1 MAEALAEGGTKS
13 ARGGAGPSPGVF
25 EQLGAV
31 ADAVLYEGYLL
42 YPYRRSSTKNRVRW
56 QFGVLF
62 PRDWVEADG
71 PVTPGVSGSADSWY
85 QQTEC
90 LLRVRQP
97 DSARVRVRVR
107 YLQMQRKQVEEAGR
121 PVESLRGD
129 DGTVHLTF
137 DEALPRE
144 CEIEAPLDELL
155 RGGRTVPVSAAAGED
170 VEPLPDVAGRV
181 VRSREEIRAE
191 STVTAERLSDGLC
204 RIRVRTR
211 NTAPAPAPRTPR
223 DEALRRALIATHTLI
238 GGEGVEFVSLID
250 PPADLQALV
259 RACRNEFTFPVL
271 GGEAG
276 DTGPVLLS
284 APIILPDHPQVAPES
299 PGDLHDAAEIDEIL
313 TLRTMLLT
321 DEEKREAR
329 ATDPRAAA
337 ILDRVD
343 TMPQEVFERLHG
355 AVRSLTPSTPTP
367 RADGLS
373 GGVGSPD
380 PVASTA
386 AHADGLSGAAGSPEP
401 VASTTASADGL
412 SGAAGSPE
420 PVASATAPADRLP
433 DAVGSPAPV
442 NLASAPAD
450 RLPGAAGSPD
460 PVTHATASVDLSPGA
475 AGSPDPVTSAAASA
489 DGLPGAAGSPEPVAS
504 TTASADGLSG
514 AAGSPEPVASATA
527 PADRLPDAVGSPAP
541 VNLASAP
548 ADRLPGAA
556 GSPDPVTHATA
567 SVDLSPGAAG
577 SPDPVTSAAASAD
590 RLSGAAGSPDPVTSA
605 AAPADRLPGAVGSPD
620 PVTSATASA
629 DRPAWW
635 QEGGDDG
642 LAPTTDTVL
651 VGGVPLGGGSRV
663 RLRPRG
669 RGADAQDMFLAGR
682 TAEVAAVFHD
692 VDGSMHLAVTLDDD
706 PAAELNNW
714 YGRFHYFRP
723 DELEPLESAGSP
735 DEPSAPAPA
744 AAPARHTSDSE
755 TPAAEAE

>member
-1 MAEALAEGGTKS
+1 MAEALAEGGTRS
-13 ARGGAGPSPGVF
+13 AAPTGGTGPSPGVF

-71 PVTPGVSGSADSWY
+71 SVAPGVSGSADSWY

-97 DSARVRVRVR
+97 GSARVRVQVR
-107 YLQMQRKQVEEAGR
+107 YLQMQRKQVQEADHR
-121 PVESLRGD
+121 PVESLRTG

-144 CEIEAPLDELL
+144 CEAEVPLDELL
-155 RGGRTVPVSAAAGED
+155 RGGHTFAVGAAPGED
-170 VEPLPDVAGRV
+170 VETLPEGAGKV
-181 VRSREEIRAE
+181 VRTREEIRAE
-191 STVTAERLSDGLC
+191 TTVTAERLSGDLC
-204 RIRVRTR
+204 RIRVRTT
-211 NTAPAPAPRTPR
+211 NTAPAPPPPTTR

-238 GGEGVEFVSLID
+238 GGDGVEFVSLID
-250 PPADLQALV
+250 PPADLEAPV

-276 DTGPVLLS
+276 DAGRVLLS

-355 AVRSLTPSTPTP
+355 AVRSLTP
-367 RADGLS
+367 
-373 GGVGSPD
+373 
-380 PVASTA
+380 A
-386 AHADGLSGAAGSPEP
+386 AL
-401 VASTTASADGL
+401 
-412 SGAAGSPE
+412 
-420 PVASATAPADRLP
+420 TAPT
-433 DAVGSPAPV
+433 GHSPAP
-442 NLASAPAD
+442 
-450 RLPGAAGSPD
+450 
-460 PVTHATASVDLSPGA
+460 ATP
-475 AGSPDPVTSAAASA
+475 
-489 DGLPGAAGSPEPVAS
+489 
-504 TTASADGLSG
+504 
-514 AAGSPEPVASATA
+514 
-527 PADRLPDAVGSPAP
+527 
-541 VNLASAP
+541 
-548 ADRLPGAA
+548 
-556 GSPDPVTHATA
+556 
-567 SVDLSPGAAG
+567 
-577 SPDPVTSAAASAD
+577 
-590 RLSGAAGSPDPVTSA
+590 
-605 AAPADRLPGAVGSPD
+605 AAPAE
-620 PVTSATASA
+620 
-629 DRPAWW
+629 RPAWW
-635 QEGGDDG
+635 QEGADDG
-642 LAPTTDTVL
+642 LSPTSDTLL
-651 VGGVPLGGGSRV
+651 VDGVPLGGGSRV

-692 VDGSMHLAVTLDDD
+692 VDGSVHLAVTLDDD

-723 DELEPLESAGSP
+723 DELEPLDPVGSP

-744 AAPARHTSDSE
+744 AAPARHTTDSE
-755 TPAAEAE
+755 TPAVEAE

>member
-13 ARGGAGPSPGVF
+13 AATSGGAGPSPDVF
-25 EQLGAV
+25 EQLSAV

-97 DSARVRVRVR
+97 GSARVRVRVR
-107 YLQMQRKQVEEAGR
+107 YLQMQRKQVEEAGHR
-121 PVESLRGD
+121 PVESLRTG

-144 CEIEAPLDELL
+144 CEVEVPLGELL
-155 RGGRTVPVSAAAGED
+155 QDGRTVTVGAAAGED
-170 VEPLPDVAGRV
+170 IEPLPEGAGRV
-181 VRSREEIRAE
+181 VRTREEIRAE
-191 STVTAERLSDGLC
+191 TSVTAERLSDGLC
-204 RIRVRTR
+204 RIRVRTT
-211 NTAPAPAPRTPR
+211 NTAPAPHPGTAR

-238 GGEGVEFVSLID
+238 GGDGVEFVSLID
-250 PPADLQALV
+250 PPTDLEAPV

-271 GGEAG
+271 GGE
-276 DTGPVLLS
+276 TGNTGHVLLS

-355 AVRSLTPSTPTP
+355 AVRSLTP
-367 RADGLS
+367 
-373 GGVGSPD
+373 
-380 PVASTA
+380 A
-386 AHADGLSGAAGSPEP
+386 AP
-401 VASTTASADGL
+401 
-412 SGAAGSPE
+412 
-420 PVASATAPADRLP
+420 TAP
-433 DAVGSPAPV
+433 
-442 NLASAPAD
+442 
-450 RLPGAAGSPD
+450 
-460 PVTHATASVDLSPGA
+460 
-475 AGSPDPVTSAAASA
+475 
-489 DGLPGAAGSPEPVAS
+489 
-504 TTASADGLSG
+504 
-514 AAGSPEPVASATA
+514 
-527 PADRLPDAVGSPAP
+527 
-541 VNLASAP
+541 
-548 ADRLPGAA
+548 
-556 GSPDPVTHATA
+556 
-567 SVDLSPGAAG
+567 
-577 SPDPVTSAAASAD
+577 
-590 RLSGAAGSPDPVTSA
+590 
-605 AAPADRLPGAVGSPD
+605 
-620 PVTSATASA
+620 A

-635 QEGGDDG
+635 QEGADDA
-642 LAPTTDTVL
+642 LCPTTDTVL
-651 VGGVPLGGGSRV
+651 VDGVPLGGGSRV

-692 VDGSMHLAVTLDDD
+692 VDGSVHLAVTLDDD

-723 DELEPLESAGSP
+723 DELEPLGSAGSP

-744 AAPARHTSDSE
+744 AASARHTTDSE

>member
-13 ARGGAGPSPGVF
+13 AATRGGAGPSPGVF

-121 PVESLRGD
+121 PVESLRRG

-155 RGGRTVPVSAAAGED
+155 RGGRTVAVSAAAGED
-170 VEPLPDVAGRV
+170 VEPLPDDAGRV
-181 VRSREEIRAE
+181 VRSREDIRAE
-191 STVTAERLSDGLC
+191 TTVTAEPLSDGLC
-204 RIRVRTR
+204 RIRVRTT
-211 NTAPAPAPRTPR
+211 NTAPAPPPRTPR

-238 GGEGVEFVSLID
+238 GGDGVEFVSLID
-250 PPADLQALV
+250 PPADLEALV

-355 AVRSLTPSTPTP
+355 AVRSLTPATP
-367 RADGLS
+367 RAS
-373 GGVGSPD
+373 AD
-380 PVASTA
+380 PVLTPATPAAS
-386 AHADGLSGAAGSPEP
+386 ADP
-401 VASTTASADGL
+401 VPTWVTPTASAD
-412 SGAAGSPE
+412 
-420 PVASATAPADRLP
+420 PARP
-433 DAVGSPAPV
+433 PAP
-442 NLASAPAD
+442 P
-450 RLPGAAGSPD
+450 
-460 PVTHATASVDLSPGA
+460 
-475 AGSPDPVTSAAASA
+475 AASA
-489 DGLPGAAGSPEPVAS
+489 DPAPTRDTPTAS
-504 TTASADGLSG
+504 T
-514 AAGSPEPVASATA
+514 
-527 PADRLPDAVGSPAP
+527 PARPPAP
-541 VNLASAP
+541 P
-548 ADRLPGAA
+548 
-556 GSPDPVTHATA
+556 
-567 SVDLSPGAAG
+567 
-577 SPDPVTSAAASAD
+577 AASA
-590 RLSGAAGSPDPVTSA
+590 
-605 AAPADRLPGAVGSPD
+605 APAPPW
-620 PVTSATASA
+620 ATPAASA

-642 LAPTTDTVL
+642 LSPTTDTVL
-651 VGGVPLGGGSRV
+651 VDGVPLGGGSRV

-692 VDGSMHLAVTLDDD
+692 VDGSVHLAVTLDDD

-723 DELEPLESAGSP
+723 DELEPLEPAGRP

-744 AAPARHTSDSE
+744 AAPARHTTDSE

>member
-1 MAEALAEGGTKS
+1 MAAAWTEGGTKS
-13 ARGGAGPSPGVF
+13 AAPRGGTGPSPGVF

-42 YPYRRSSTKNRVRW
+42 YPYRRSSAKNRVRW

-71 PVTPGVSGSADSWY
+71 PVAPGVSGSADSWY

-97 DSARVRVRVR
+97 GSARVRVCVR
-107 YLQMQRKQVEEAGR
+107 HLQMQRKQVQEAGHR
-121 PVESLRGD
+121 PVESLCTG

-144 CEIEAPLDELL
+144 CEVEVPLDELL
-155 RGGRTVPVSAAAGED
+155 RGGHTFAVGAAAGED
-170 VEPLPDVAGRV
+170 VETLPEGAGRV
-181 VRSREEIRAE
+181 VRTREELRAE
-191 STVTAERLSDGLC
+191 TTVTADRLSDDLC
-204 RIRVRTR
+204 RIRVRTT
-211 NTAPAPAPRTPR
+211 NTAPAPPPRTTR
-223 DEALRRALIATHTLI
+223 DEALRRALIATHTLL
-238 GGEGVEFVSLID
+238 GGDGAEFVSLID
-250 PPADLQALV
+250 PPAGLEAPV

-276 DTGPVLLS
+276 DTGPVVLS

-355 AVRSLTPSTPTP
+355 AVRSLTPATPTA
-367 RADGLS
+367 R
-373 GGVGSPD
+373 
-380 PVASTA
+380 
-386 AHADGLSGAAGSPEP
+386 
-401 VASTTASADGL
+401 
-412 SGAAGSPE
+412 
-420 PVASATAPADRLP
+420 ADRLP
-433 DAVGSPAPV
+433 DAVGS
-442 NLASAPAD
+442 SAPGT
-450 RLPGAAGSPD
+450 L
-460 PVTHATASVDLSPGA
+460 
-475 AGSPDPVTSAAASA
+475 
-489 DGLPGAAGSPEPVAS
+489 
-504 TTASADGLSG
+504 
-514 AAGSPEPVASATA
+514 SAT
-527 PADRLPDAVGSPAP
+527 PADRLPDAP
-541 VNLASAP
+541 VALA
-548 ADRLPGAA
+548 
-556 GSPDPVTHATA
+556 AT
-567 SVDLSPGAAG
+567 P
-577 SPDPVTSAAASAD
+577 AD
-590 RLSGAAGSPDPVTSA
+590 RLSGAAGSP
-605 AAPADRLPGAVGSPD
+605 APATP
-620 PVTSATASA
+620 TAPA

-635 QEGGDDG
+635 QEGADDG
-642 LAPTTDTVL
+642 LSPASDTVL
-651 VGGVPLGGGSRV
+651 VDGVPLGGGSRV

-692 VDGSMHLAVTLDDD
+692 VDGSVHLAVTLDDD

-723 DELEPLESAGSP
+723 DELEPLGPAGFP

>member
-1 MAEALAEGGTKS
+1 MAEALAGGGTKS
-13 ARGGAGPSPGVF
+13 AAQKGGAGPSPGLF

-90 LLRVRQP
+90 LLRVRRP

-121 PVESLRGD
+121 PVESLHGD

-144 CEIEAPLDELL
+144 CEIEVPLGELL
-155 RGGRTVPVSAAAGED
+155 RGGRTVTVGAAAGED
-170 VEPLPDVAGRV
+170 VEPLSGDAGRV

-191 STVTAERLSDGLC
+191 TAVTAERLSDGLC
-204 RIRVRTR
+204 RIRVRTT
-211 NTAPAPAPRTPR
+211 NTAPAPPPRTPR
-223 DEALRRALIATHTLI
+223 DEALRRALIATHTLL
-238 GGEGVEFVSLID
+238 GGDGVEFVSLID
-250 PPADLQALV
+250 PPADLETPV

-321 DEEKREAR
+321 DDEKREAR

-355 AVRSLTPSTPTP
+355 AVRSLTPSGP
-367 RADGLS
+367 
-373 GGVGSPD
+373 
-380 PVASTA
+380 A
-386 AHADGLSGAAGSPEP
+386 AVS
-401 VASTTASADGL
+401 
-412 SGAAGSPE
+412 
-420 PVASATAPADRLP
+420 
-433 DAVGSPAPV
+433 
-442 NLASAPAD
+442 
-450 RLPGAAGSPD
+450 
-460 PVTHATASVDLSPGA
+460 
-475 AGSPDPVTSAAASA
+475 
-489 DGLPGAAGSPEPVAS
+489 
-504 TTASADGLSG
+504 
-514 AAGSPEPVASATA
+514 
-527 PADRLPDAVGSPAP
+527 
-541 VNLASAP
+541 
-548 ADRLPGAA
+548 
-556 GSPDPVTHATA
+556 
-567 SVDLSPGAAG
+567 
-577 SPDPVTSAAASAD
+577 
-590 RLSGAAGSPDPVTSA
+590 
-605 AAPADRLPGAVGSPD
+605 ADRLPGAVGSPA
-620 PVTSATASA
+620 PSALAAASGDRLPHALRPPAPFAPFTPTASA

-635 QEGGDDG
+635 QEGADDG
-642 LAPTTDTVL
+642 LSPTTDTVL
-651 VGGVPLGGGSRV
+651 VDGVPLGGGSRV

-669 RGADAQDMFLAGR
+669 RGADAQDMVLAGR

-692 VDGSMHLAVTLDDD
+692 VDGSVHLAVTLDDD

-723 DELEPLESAGSP
+723 DELEPLEPAGSP